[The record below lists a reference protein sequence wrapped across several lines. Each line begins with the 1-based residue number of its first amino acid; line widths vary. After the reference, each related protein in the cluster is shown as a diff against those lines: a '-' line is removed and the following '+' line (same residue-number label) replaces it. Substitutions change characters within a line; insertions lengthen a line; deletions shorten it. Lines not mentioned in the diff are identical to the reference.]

1 MIQGVYMDE
10 FKKCLNYED
19 ALRIISEAKTIAKEI
34 AANSY
39 RKYQQHSIELMME
52 VLLNKFLE
60 KRLEPRRSMRSSR
73 YKVYVDEKA

>member
-39 RKYQQHSIELMME
+39 RKFQQRSIELMME
-52 VLLNKFLE
+52 VL
-60 KRLEPRRSMRSSR
+60 
-73 YKVYVDEKA
+73 

>member
-1 MIQGVYMDE
+1 MDE

-60 KRLEPRRSMRSSR
+60 KRLEPRRSMRSR

>member
-1 MIQGVYMDE
+1 MIRGVYMDE

-60 KRLEPRRSMRSSR
+60 KRLELRRSMRSR